1 MIRRILLAAALAAFA
16 ASPASA
22 QFATTAADPP
32 LWPGGPTAGQIVQQ
46 HQMEQAAQV
55 QKPVAAIPA
64 PSGGAGVIDVG
75 QDFGSWQPFVNTLV
89 GGLLS
94 AGLSWLGYLLH
105 KKFNITITAE
115 QRDALQTALMNQASS
130 LIADGAASLN
140 GKKIEVSDPKLAQAV
155 DELKKSVPAA
165 VKFFNLDTP
174 DGQKALADKI
184 VDKIPQVPAGAQM
197 IAQAHA
203 APDAPAPS
211 GTAPS

>member
-1 MIRRILLAAALAAFA
+1 MIRRILLAAALATFA
-16 ASPASA
+16 SAPAAA
-22 QFATTAADPP
+22 QFATTTSPDQP
-32 LWPGGPTAGQIVQQ
+32 LWPGGPTSAQIVQQ
-46 HQMEQAAQV
+46 HQIEQAAQV
-55 QKPVAAIPA
+55 QKPVSPAVA

-130 LIADGAASLN
+130 LIADGAASLK

-203 APDAPAPS
+203 ADQTPS
-211 GTAPS
+211 GVASPA